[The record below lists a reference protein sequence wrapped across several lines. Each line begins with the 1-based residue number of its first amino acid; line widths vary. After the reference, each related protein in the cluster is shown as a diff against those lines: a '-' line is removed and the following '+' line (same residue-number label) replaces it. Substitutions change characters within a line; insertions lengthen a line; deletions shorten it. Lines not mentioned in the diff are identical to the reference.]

1 MVSSDHEL
9 SQRRQCV
16 LLRLSRSSL
25 SCQPLGESAEN
36 LKFMEIFDKRFLEI
50 PWYGSRQMA
59 RFVQRNNHRCGRHSV
74 RRLMRLL
81 RLVPISQEAAYAF
94 DIQTTAEMKN
104 MAWLIN
110 GNTLYSVNLE
120 PGAATETG
128 VIEGIDGM
136 IRDVAILPI
145 K

>member
-1 MVSSDHEL
+1 
-9 SQRRQCV
+9 
-16 LLRLSRSSL
+16 
-25 SCQPLGESAEN
+25 
-36 LKFMEIFDKRFLEI
+36 
-50 PWYGSRQMA
+50 
-59 RFVQRNNHRCGRHSV
+59 
-74 RRLMRLL
+74 MRLL